1 MRGGV
6 KGQKSRVVTQVR
18 HDGAQRGRVTV
29 GDRVNR
35 FKIFRKLS
43 LRIGCLVRIGEG
55 REVTGSVLGLSHPIS
70 LTTHPP
76 FRAHALVFALRNLP
90 LNSDQESQE
99 ARLPERGAELP
110 AAHRHPRRWDSG
122 PKTGAWEESQARSWG
137 VPGCWCWEGV
147 AVSHRRQFPA
157 QESSGC
163 LGQRFPNSGTR
174 ELGSRKVKQSQLD
187 LVLGRGRQACQRGL

>member
-1 MRGGV
+1 MTR
-6 KGQKSRVVTQVR
+6 
-18 HDGAQRGRVTV
+18 
-29 GDRVNR
+29 
-35 FKIFRKLS
+35 
-43 LRIGCLVRIGEG
+43 
-55 REVTGSVLGLSHPIS
+55 SVLGLSHPIS

-76 FRAHALVFALRNLP
+76 FPAHALVFALRNLP

-110 AAHRHPRRWDSG
+110 AAHRHPRRWDPG
-122 PKTGAWEESQARSWG
+122 PKTGAWEESRARSWG
-137 VPGCWCWEGV
+137 VPGCWCWEGG

-187 LVLGRGRQACQRGL
+187 LLLGQGRQGCQRGL